1 MRKHSEDTKAK
12 IKQGNQGYGWF
23 NDGKMEIKAKVCPEG
38 FVSGRLSKGRWYT
51 NGIETIYSYTFPE
64 GKGWYIG
71 RSKLKKDR
79 NWYNDGKKNFLLDK
93 VPTEEI
99 EKGVYFYGMIKNSK
113 GIISTPKGHSFLTK
127 PKQPKKETQVTMGE
141 IKPLDKPLTDSRT
154 VDNSEEFNPEKFTLN
169 KHYDVKLLRKTT
181 QSQNGKLTL
190 EQIREFCKE
199 MD

>member
-1 MRKHSEDTKAK
+1 MA
-12 IKQGNQGYGWF
+12 
-23 NDGKMEIKAKVCPEG
+23 
-38 FVSGRLSKGRWYT
+38 
-51 NGIETIYSYTFPE
+51 
-64 GKGWYIG
+64 
-71 RSKLKKDR
+71 
-79 NWYNDGKKNFLLDK
+79 
-93 VPTEEI
+93 
-99 EKGVYFYGMIKNSK
+99 
-113 GIISTPKGHSFLTK
+113 
-127 PKQPKKETQVTMGE
+127 QVTMGE